1 MLGQSV
7 LLPFRNPSRRGA
19 TPRSHDVRG
28 YPVRSWGHNIHHS
41 EQRGNIGTKTFSKMI
56 TEVVQDLLLAAINM
70 GASEKTCPIRDKQLK
85 NIKICERMGRWRRRA
100 CRAVFL
106 EKIVYLSQS
115 EEDRKRA
122 VALFYPDPE
131 SGS

>member
-1 MLGQSV
+1 M
-7 LLPFRNPSRRGA
+7 
-19 TPRSHDVRG
+19 
-28 YPVRSWGHNIHHS
+28 
-41 EQRGNIGTKTFSKMI
+41 FSKMI

-70 GASEKTCPIRDKQLK
+70 GASEKTCPLRDKQLK
-85 NIKICERMGRWRRRA
+85 NMRTDGKMASSRVSR

-106 EKIVYLSQS
+106 EKILYLSQS
-115 EEDRKRA
+115 EEDRKPA